1 MSEMTRSQEKG
12 SSCLGQAESLVKRR
26 VSELTNLKVFHLVV
40 HKMVSLMAT
49 HGFNFDGVGELM
61 PPPVGLL
68 PIRRGE

>member
-1 MSEMTRSQEKG
+1 MRSQEKG

-40 HKMVSLMAT
+40 HQMVSPMVT

-68 PIRRGE
+68 PIGRGE